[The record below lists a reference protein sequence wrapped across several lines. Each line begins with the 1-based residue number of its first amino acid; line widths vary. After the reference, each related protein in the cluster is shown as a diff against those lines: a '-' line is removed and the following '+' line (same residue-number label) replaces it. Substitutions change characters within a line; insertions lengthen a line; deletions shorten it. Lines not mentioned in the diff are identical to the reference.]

1 MKLRIVV
8 PCYNEEEVLPHTA
21 QCLLG
26 VLDQL
31 QQRGLVSKDSGIL
44 FVDDGSKD
52 RTWELVESLATS
64 SPRVAGVKL
73 SKNRGHQQALKA
85 GLDHADADVAISM
98 DADLQDDPAAMEPM
112 LQAHLAGADVVYGVR
127 RARDTDSWFKRVS
140 AQSYYRLLALFG
152 VDVVFNHADYRLLS
166 RRALQALS
174 GFREHHLFLRGIVPL
189 LGFPTATVSY
199 DRQER
204 RAGESKYPLHRM
216 LAFAWQGITSFSPAP
231 LRFITALG
239 LVVSLASLAFT
250 AWALWVWMFTN
261 RAVPGWT
268 STVVPVYFLGGV
280 QLLSIGILGEYIAK
294 IYTESKRRPAYF
306 VERSVGL
313 RPEEANNA
321 SGAAE

>member
-21 QCLLG
+21 ERLLAELSRLEG
-26 VLDQL
+26 L
-31 QQRGLVSKDSGIL
+31 GLVGPGSGLL
-44 FVDDGSKD
+44 FVDDGSLD
-52 RTWELVESLATS
+52 GTWSVIETLAQGSTK
-64 SPRVAGVKL
+64 VAGLKL
-73 SKNRGHQQALKA
+73 SRNQGHQQALKA
-85 GLDHADADVAISM
+85 GLDHAHADVAISM
-98 DADLQDDPAAMEPM
+98 DADLQDDPGAMEPM
-112 LQAHLAGADVVYGVR
+112 LRAHLNGADVVYGVR
-127 RARDTDSWFKRVS
+127 KARRTDGWFKRVS
-140 AQSYYRLLALFG
+140 ARSYYRLLTLFG
-152 VDVVFNHADYRLLS
+152 VDVVFDHADYRLLS

-189 LGFPTATVSY
+189 LGFPSATVTY

-204 RAGESKYPLHRM
+204 WAGESKYPLHRM

-239 LVVSLASLAFT
+239 LMVSVASLAFT
-250 AWALWVWMFTN
+250 VWALWVWMFTD

-280 QLLSIGILGEYIAK
+280 QLLSIGILGEYVAK

-306 VERSVGL
+306 VEKTTGL
-313 RPEEANNA
+313 D
-321 SGAAE
+321 